1 MCFWLKLP
9 NHTSIHEIILQ
20 TTEPAIMIAGF
31 IIAGCIIAYFI
42 IAYFIIANAIIIG
55 TSFIA
60 ITLVECNR
68 PPKNRT

>member
-9 NHTSIHEIILQ
+9 NHISIHEIILQ

-31 IIAGCIIAYFI
+31 IIAGSIIAST
-42 IAYFIIANAIIIG
+42 IIIG

-68 PPKNRT
+68 LPENRT

>member
-42 IAYFIIANAIIIG
+42 IANAIIIG

-60 ITLVECNR
+60 ITLVEYNR

>member
-42 IAYFIIANAIIIG
+42 IANAIIIG

-60 ITLVECNR
+60 ITLVQHNK
-68 PPKNRT
+68 PPDNGASVC